1 MLTTAF
7 CLTTI
12 QLNSL
17 TALTTLFYFINI
29 TAEISD
35 CANYTVLLHY
45 YWNEISGY
53 ADYAA
58 FFHY

>member
-29 TAEISD
+29 TAEISG
-35 CANYTVLLHY
+35 CANYTVVHHY
-45 YWNEISGY
+45 YSNEISG
-53 ADYAA
+53 
-58 FFHY
+58 